1 MFAVY
6 TGNVK
11 VTRKGILDYFRN
23 EVFFN
28 TKERALRSAKR
39 RVQNLRNNPKVFEYT
54 VWVVEYSEDGLEIGE
69 RIIIGKKEISSAAE
83 RREKLNSLRVQ
94 MGLNEL

>member
-1 MFAVY
+1 MFAVF
-6 TGNVK
+6 TGNVR
-11 VTRKGILDYFRN
+11 VTNKGFLNCFNN

-28 TKERALRSAKR
+28 TEERALKSAER
-39 RVQNLRNNPKVFEYT
+39 RIQNFQNNPRVFEYT
-54 VWVVEYSEDGLEIGE
+54 VWVVEYSDDGLEIGE
-69 RIIIGKKEISSAAE
+69 RKIIGKKEISSAAE